1 MWLRTTGG
9 VAGETGERYAPRMIA
24 LRQIAELD
32 VSAASGLVRRG
43 PAVYVVADD
52 ETFLDVYA
60 IATGHRSA
68 RVSLF
73 DEVLPADPEARKVR
87 KPDLEALTALPDG
100 RLFALGSGSTE
111 QRARGVV
118 LRADEGAAPRDPRI
132 VDLAPLY
139 ASLRRR
145 FPQLNI
151 EGAAACGGLLRLL
164 QRGGAGRDNAV
175 IDLDLG
181 ATMRRIDDR
190 LPLDAELVCAVRS
203 VPLGVLDGVALGFT
217 DAASI
222 DDDRADIAFV
232 AAAEDTDD
240 PYRDGPCKG
249 SVIGLLDIEA
259 RVTRVDRIA
268 GSAKIE
274 GLAVH
279 RGVGVWMVADPD
291 DRAVRAPLFEADWPW
306 G

>member
-1 MWLRTTGG
+1 
-9 VAGETGERYAPRMIA
+9 MIA
-24 LRQIAELD
+24 LRPIAELD
-32 VSAASGLVRRG
+32 VSAASGLVQRG
-43 PAVYVVADD
+43 SVVYVVADD

-60 IATGHRSA
+60 IATGLRTA

-73 DEVLPADPEARKVR
+73 DDVLPADPEARKVR
-87 KPDLEALTALPDG
+87 KPDLEALTSLPDG
-100 RLFALGSGSTE
+100 RLLALGSGSTDR
-111 QRARGVV
+111 RARGVV
-118 LRADEGAAPRDPRI
+118 LSSTDGEGAPPRDPQL

-139 ASLRRR
+139 ETLRRR

-190 LPLDAELVCAVRS
+190 APLDAELVCAVRS
-203 VPLGVLDGVALGFT
+203 VPLGLLDGVALGFT
-217 DAASI
+217 DAAPI
-222 DDDRADIAFV
+222 DDSSADIAFV

-249 SVIGLLDIEA
+249 SVIGLLDAEA

-268 GSAKIE
+268 GSVKIE
-274 GLAVH
+274 GLAVR
-279 RGVGVWMVADPD
+279 RGVGLWLVADPD